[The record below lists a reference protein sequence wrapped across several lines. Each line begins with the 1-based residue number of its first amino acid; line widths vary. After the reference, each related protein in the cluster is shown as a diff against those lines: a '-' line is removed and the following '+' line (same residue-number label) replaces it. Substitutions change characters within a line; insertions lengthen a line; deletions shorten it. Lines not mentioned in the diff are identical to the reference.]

1 MPERWYNVGVYRHF
15 VPILDVFCKG
25 ENLMKRI
32 FACTLILLL
41 LLVGLCSCGF
51 DATYTGPVYY
61 MYLNDIPTTLDPMYA
76 YTDDAAMA
84 IMPMLYEGLFK
95 IDENGKVSKALCESY
110 KKVKWDTNT
119 GIFEVDFALKD
130 SRWSDQRTVQATD
143 FVYAWRRLIDPSSDS
158 DAAVLLYDIKN
169 AKDIKN
175 AVGTKTK
182 NDFGVSASTISTVH
196 VELVGQQKSDG
207 SYAEPDLDA
216 FIEKLA
222 SPMLV
227 PVREDAVDKL
237 KGENWATNT
246 GTIPSNGPFYLK
258 SYNITASAKDLRS
271 SELRLQRNA
280 YYLREFDDHDEA
292 QDAVNEYVEP
302 YGIVIRYTVDQDRDE
317 NGTALP
323 DSVPYYSSSAAQA
336 LAYFKSGNLDYL
348 SYLALE
354 DRAAYK
360 DQVTLSDTAYTHTYR
375 FNTLNPL
382 FEKAEVRRALS
393 LAIDRTALAEMLVFA
408 KPATSIVIPLAYE
421 TGSYSKN
428 AEHFT
433 DHLTNSVSATA
444 KEAEAKELLQKAGV
458 TSGAFTIT
466 VRSGD
471 EVALA
476 TANYC
481 AEVWG
486 RLGFTVTVR
495 KLGVTSY
502 IYNDY
507 DAVYDQYLACLRAG
521 GADYNTNPPG
531 NEEQLAAGYDVIAV
545 ETFMNSTDPF
555 TVLAPFAKTY
565 TGGFLDLSVSAKEYE
580 AVLPAGG
587 YDSETYKELIDKAYA
602 AVDKAERSAFL
613 HEADKLLME
622 DMPIMPLFTTQTAV
636 LKNSKMKNVSYR
648 LGGVPDFSRMSIK
661 GIDPERDEEK
671 MKEEAK
677 QYSTSA
683 N

>member
-302 YGIVIRYTVDQDRDE
+302 
-317 NGTALP
+317 
-323 DSVPYYSSSAAQA
+323 
-336 LAYFKSGNLDYL
+336 
-348 SYLALE
+348 
-354 DRAAYK
+354 
-360 DQVTLSDTAYTHTYR
+360 
-375 FNTLNPL
+375 
-382 FEKAEVRRALS
+382 
-393 LAIDRTALAEMLVFA
+393 
-408 KPATSIVIPLAYE
+408 
-421 TGSYSKN
+421 
-428 AEHFT
+428 
-433 DHLTNSVSATA
+433 
-444 KEAEAKELLQKAGV
+444 
-458 TSGAFTIT
+458 
-466 VRSGD
+466 
-471 EVALA
+471 
-476 TANYC
+476 
-481 AEVWG
+481 
-486 RLGFTVTVR
+486 
-495 KLGVTSY
+495 
-502 IYNDY
+502 
-507 DAVYDQYLACLRAG
+507 
-521 GADYNTNPPG
+521 
-531 NEEQLAAGYDVIAV
+531 
-545 ETFMNSTDPF
+545 
-555 TVLAPFAKTY
+555 
-565 TGGFLDLSVSAKEYE
+565 
-580 AVLPAGG
+580 
-587 YDSETYKELIDKAYA
+587 
-602 AVDKAERSAFL
+602 
-613 HEADKLLME
+613 
-622 DMPIMPLFTTQTAV
+622 
-636 LKNSKMKNVSYR
+636 
-648 LGGVPDFSRMSIK
+648 
-661 GIDPERDEEK
+661 
-671 MKEEAK
+671 
-677 QYSTSA
+677 
-683 N
+683 